1 MDQNQKMDAI
11 ILSEVFNAIKTYQ
24 AGKGTV
30 ETYGI
35 ANAFSRAMKEE
46 KNCLILYQNKVQ
58 NGKKERVFV
67 MVRDKKGRTMF
78 PIFTDMTKVLAVK
91 KMMDQKNQ
99 LEIGVMNLKLLV
111 ATVAAK
117 QMGSGIM
124 VNPYIQN
131 FSAPIQF
138 FIGLLKREPKS
149 HVTLID
155 ADYMAL
161 CVDAAVCPTDEKIS
175 KTASLDAMFQNEG
188 GEIFQ
193 EAIKAEL
200 QGENLGEADVI
211 AVQGSEK
218 LHAKYVL
225 FTNAPAYSEQMDLDT
240 VFECYLNCMNAAKEL
255 KCTSLAFP
263 CTSEA
268 MKGLPMEAIIGVS
281 TKAVTTWMASNPDVA
296 MDVYFCCAS
305 AEEKDMYQKFF
316 DGLQP
321 KAES

>member
-1 MDQNQKMDAI
+1 MDQKMDKI
-11 ILSEVFNAIKTYQ
+11 ILSEIFNAIKTYQ

-35 ANAFSRAMKEE
+35 ANAFSRAFQED
-46 KNCLILYQNKVQ
+46 KNCLVLYQNKKQ
-58 NGKKERVFV
+58 NGTMERVFV

-91 KMMDQKNQ
+91 QMMDKENQ
-99 LEIGVMNLKLLV
+99 LEIGVMNLKLLI
-111 ATVAAK
+111 ATVATK

-149 HVTLID
+149 HVTLIE
-155 ADYMAL
+155 ADYAAL
-161 CVDAAVCPTDEKIS
+161 CVDAAVCPTDENIS
-175 KTASLDAMFQNEG
+175 GATKLDAVLQGEG
-188 GEIFQ
+188 GDIFK

-200 QGENLGEADVI
+200 HGEKLEEAEVI

-225 FTNAPAYSEQMDLDT
+225 FTNVPAYSEQMNLDV

-255 KCTSLAFP
+255 KCTSIALP

-268 MKGLPMEAIIGVS
+268 MKGLPMEAVIGAS
-281 TKAVTTWMASNPDVA
+281 TKAVTTWLANNPDVA
-296 MDVYFCCAS
+296 LDVYFCCAS
-305 AEEKDMYQKFF
+305 TEEKDLYQKFF

-321 KAES
+321 NLKS